1 MDGHFHGKS
10 IIEAYLISEEEMKT
24 AINEG
29 DNYSN
34 EFYDRKGHKNET
46 TKDLGKLSLS
56 STLKKVN
63 RQSEMIPAS
72 DMILKQIQIQSKHN
86 LVKQE
91 VKQYQ
96 EYSDGVLKILIN
108 KIYNLPEPID
118 SQFEIEFKVKSKPLL
133 ELKGTG

>member
-1 MDGHFHGKS
+1 MDGHFNGKS
-10 IIEAYLISEEEMKT
+10 NIEAYLISEEDMKAAT
-24 AINEG
+24 DEG
-29 DNYSN
+29 SDYSN
-34 EFYDRKGHKNET
+34 DFYDKKGYRNET

>member
-1 MDGHFHGKS
+1 MDHNRILKHEIIGCCFFRLKLIMDGHFHGKS

-63 RQSEMIPAS
+63 RQSEMIPAN
-72 DMILKQIQIQSKHN
+72 DMILKQI
-86 LVKQE
+86 
-91 VKQYQ
+91 
-96 EYSDGVLKILIN
+96 
-108 KIYNLPEPID
+108 
-118 SQFEIEFKVKSKPLL
+118 
-133 ELKGTG
+133 

>member
-1 MDGHFHGKS
+1 M
-10 IIEAYLISEEEMKT
+10 
-24 AINEG
+24 
-29 DNYSN
+29 
-34 EFYDRKGHKNET
+34 
-46 TKDLGKLSLS
+46 
-56 STLKKVN
+56 
-63 RQSEMIPAS
+63 
-72 DMILKQIQIQSKHN
+72 
-86 LVKQE
+86 KQE